1 MLFRFLAH
9 IRFLLN
15 STNHHGVHS
24 PFIFK
29 YVTKGLYSNPNFKTT
44 KSFNII
50 LKTLLFFNIKRAQLI
65 TENKAIKELI
75 LKHNKNI
82 SIVGDSGEFMYW
94 EHSSAAL
101 IKHQIEDN
109 KYLNSRSILFID
121 NIHNSKESEILWE
134 TVKNLEIVTVT
145 IDLFYGGIVFFRK
158 EQAKEHFKIRF

>member
-29 YVTKGLYSNPNFKTT
+29 YVTKGLYSTQGFKTT
-44 KSFNII
+44 KSLNIV
-50 LKTLLFFNIKRAQLI
+50 LKTLLFFKIKRVQLI
-65 TENKAIKELI
+65 TKNGATKDLI
-75 LKHNKNI
+75 LRHNKDI
-82 SIVGDSGEFMYW
+82 SFVAASEEFMYW
-94 EHSSAAL
+94 EQPSATL
-101 IKHQIEDN
+101 IKHQITDN
-109 KYLNSRSILFID
+109 KHLAPTSILFID

-134 TVKNLEIVTVT
+134 TVKDLEIVTVT
-145 IDLFYGGIVFFRK
+145 IDLFYAGIVFFRK